1 MKIYAIS
8 DLHLCISGAKPMDIF
23 GEKWENYFDKIKQ
36 DWNSKVNE
44 EDVVLVAGDI
54 SWAMTEEEAV
64 KDLEYFNGL
73 NGKKIIIRGN
83 HDYWWTG
90 ISKVRKILPENV
102 YAIQN
107 DAIKMGDYIFCGS
120 RGWTVP
126 ENDHLTEH
134 DKKIFERELIR
145 MDMALASAK
154 ALQTNNEKIVVLIH
168 FPPFNSKRQ
177 KSEFVDLFEKYC
189 VSSVVYGHLHGKH
202 SRNYIKEKTNGIL
215 YYLTACDQVENT
227 LVEIEN

>member
-1 MKIYAIS
+1 MKVYAIS

-23 GEKWENYFDKIKQ
+23 GEKWENYLDKIKT
-36 DWNSKVNE
+36 DWQAKVSDD
-44 EDVVLVAGDI
+44 DVVLIAGDI
-54 SWAMTEEEAV
+54 SWAMTEEEAT
-64 KDLEYFNGL
+64 KDLEFFNGL
-73 NGKKIIIRGN
+73 KGKKIIIRGN

-107 DAIKMGDYIFCGS
+107 DAIKIGEYIFCGS

-126 ENDHLTEH
+126 ETEHLTEH
-134 DKKIFERELIR
+134 DKKIYERELIR

-154 ALQTNNEKIVVLIH
+154 VLQTNNEKIVVLIH

-177 KSEFVDLFEKYC
+177 KNDFVTMFEKYG
-189 VSSVVYGHLHGKH
+189 VDSVIYGHLHGKH
-202 SRNYIKEKTNGIL
+202 SRNYTKEKTNGIT
-215 YYLTACDQVENT
+215 YYLTACDQVENQ
-227 LVEIEN
+227 LVEIK